1 MGINILGIPEYK
13 EKSYRTI
20 YIVNAMLITM
30 CVYGA
35 ITYMYTALGVEYY
48 GIIMFPFIALA
59 ALISAFMHKR
69 RLYMVGGYFALLA
82 GFLVFIIIFFIFI
95 NSGFSHLMNVIYK
108 LIDTKYN
115 LELMREF
122 NEAIDNSQLSVTF
135 TGIAIGW
142 VFCIMVNIIISEYMS
157 FIGVLLTELIFMITP
172 MYLGKEPKLLPLLLV
187 IITPIIVLI
196 INTTHKYCF
205 RDKTTSYKDR
215 KKLFS
220 KKDNYEIKYNSQGYY
235 KCRVMPTAVGKHGVA
250 SVVFIVPLLVIVSFI
265 LPNSLTDG
273 RNNIVEKNTKTFVQN
288 IAVYGFEGLFDFGKS
303 EGGLGMDGTIRD
315 GNITGFNDTEMYKV
329 ECAPVN
335 YERILMPAFVGALYT
350 GNNWKSSMYIKSV
363 TVGENTLVAYDYGN
377 DELTDE
383 YVNIGKIFEAV
394 KDEELMAGKMVINIG
409 SYMSNVPR
417 QLILPYYYSGIEGKL
432 GGSESYFG
440 MVSAKGAKTITYY
453 PCEEELIYEV
463 LENDGLAQ
471 ELEEN
476 IVINESFYTNNSNYV
491 SEVMRKFID
500 EYNLEYNRKDDR
512 VSDYEE
518 RMRVVNRIIEIFEED
533 YVYTL
538 RPGKT
543 PKSKTYEKYFLLDN
557 KKGYCAH
564 FATATVLIL
573 RELGIPARYVE
584 GYAIDPGYTDYTVK
598 ADEKSLDEW
607 IWGEG
612 SSKATQVVE
621 YSVTDRSGHAWTEMY
636 VSGIGWIPVDT
647 TPSSDEEEET
657 GDGGFGRTLENIANV
672 AGNAAQGVSKRL
684 DFIKRNKIALAA
696 GLFLVVTILIFGWV
710 SSILI
715 CRKIRKKKF
724 YGKDM
729 EKAIMAIA
737 EYARK
742 LLAFA
747 GYPTKN
753 VYTFKECAVM
763 AMKDGKIELSHAI
776 AILEPTQK
784 YVYGK
789 YIPTEDE
796 RMQAIEAVGQIS
808 QMIYKDQSGFRKFVF
823 VVIKRFTP

>member
-20 YIVNAMLITM
+20 YIINAILITM

-35 ITYMYTALGVEYY
+35 ITYMYTALDIEYY
-48 GIIMFPFIALA
+48 GIIMFPLIAIS

-69 RLYMVGGYFALLA
+69 RLYMVGGYFVLIA
-82 GFLVFIIIFFIFI
+82 GFLIFTIIFFVFI

-108 LIDTKYN
+108 LIDTRYN

-122 NEAIDNSQLSVTF
+122 NEAIDNSQLAVTF

-142 VFCIMVNIIISEYMS
+142 VFCIVVNIIISEYMS
-157 FIGVLLTELIFMITP
+157 FLGVLMIELMFMITP
-172 MYLGKEPKLLPLLLV
+172 MYLGREPKLLPLLLV
-187 IITPIIVLI
+187 ITTPIIVLMM
-196 INTTHKYCF
+196 NATHKYCF
-205 RDKTTSYKDR
+205 KDKSTSYMDR

-220 KKDNYEIKYNSQGYY
+220 KKNNYETKYNSKGYY
-235 KCRVMPTAVGKHGVA
+235 KCRVMPTAVGKQGVV
-250 SVVFIVPLLVIVSFI
+250 SMIFVVPLLVLVSII
-265 LPNSLTDG
+265 LPRSFTDG
-273 RNNIVEKNTKTFVQN
+273 RNNIVEENTKTFVQN

-335 YERILMPAFVGALYT
+335 YDRILMPAFVGTVYT
-350 GNNWKSSMYIKSV
+350 GNNWKSSMYIKSI
-363 TVGENTLVAYDYGN
+363 TVGENSLVAYDYGN
-377 DELTDE
+377 DELTDT
-383 YVNIGKIFEAV
+383 YVNTSKIFEAV
-394 KDEELMAGKMVINIG
+394 KDDEILAGKMVINIG
-409 SYMSNVPR
+409 SYMSTIPR
-417 QLILPYYYSGIEGKL
+417 QLILPYYYSGIEGGL
-432 GGSESYFG
+432 GGTESSFG
-440 MVSAKGAKTITYY
+440 MVSAKGTMTITYY
-453 PCEEELIYEV
+453 PCESNLIYDV
-463 LENDGLAQ
+463 LKDEDLVENMDEYILID
-471 ELEEN
+471 EKM
-476 IVINESFYTNNSNYV
+476 YTNNSNYI
-491 SEVMRKFID
+491 SDVMREFIE
-500 EYNLEYNRKDDR
+500 EYNLEYNRKNDR
-512 VSDYEE
+512 ISDYEE
-518 RMRVVNRIIEIFEED
+518 RMRVVERIMEIFEED

-598 ADEKSLDEW
+598 DGKGSIDEW

-621 YSVTDRSGHAWTEMY
+621 YSVTDRCGHAWTEMY
-636 VSGIGWIPVDT
+636 IEGVGWIPVDT
-647 TPSSDEEEET
+647 TPGSDEEEE
-657 GDGGFGRTLENIANV
+657 DGGSGFGSALENIANV
-672 AGNAAQGVSKRL
+672 AGNAAQGVSKRI
-684 DFIKRNKIALAA
+684 DFIKQNKVAFAVGVL
-696 GLFLVVTILIFGWV
+696 LVVVLIVLGWV

-724 YGKDM
+724 YGEDL

-737 EYARK
+737 EYARR

-747 GYPTKN
+747 GYPTRN
-753 VYTFKECAVM
+753 VYTFKECAVK
-763 AMKDGKIELSHAI
+763 AMEDGKIDLSHAI
-776 AILEPTQK
+776 TILEPTQK
-784 YVYGK
+784 YVYGE
-789 YIPTEDE
+789 YMPTQEE
-796 RMQAIEAVGQIS
+796 RNQAIEAVKQIS
-808 QMIYKDQSGFRKFVF
+808 EMIYKDQSRFKKFVF
-823 VVIKRFTP
+823 VAVKRFTP